1 MAPNVLMVAA
11 EAAPLAKSGGLG
23 DMVSACA
30 SALRQRGIDVSILL
44 PGYESAFDQALAPTP
59 LGYLR
64 DLPGGDARLW
74 RAAMPDTGVPV
85 LLLEMNHLY
94 GHRGSGLYQDEGGRD
109 YLDNFVRFASL
120 SAAAARIASGVRG
133 VKRPHIVHA
142 HDWHTGLT
150 PLLMKLAGAP
160 ARSVFTIHNLAF
172 QGNYPP
178 GLAPYAGIPS
188 ELLAAAPHEPHS
200 IEFYGAL
207 SCMKAAIVYADRLSA
222 VSERYAREIL
232 TPRFG
237 NRMEGVLQAHRD
249 KLSGIVNGIDDTLWD
264 PRHDSLIAQGYG
276 VDDLVGKHAC
286 KRALQQSYGLPT
298 DPFAPLV
305 AIGSRLTTQKLA
317 DRLCEAIP
325 AALARWPRAQFAVLG
340 QGEASIEYELR
351 QLAARW
357 PGRLGVHIG
366 YDEPRAHRLHAG
378 ADILLHA
385 SRFEPCGLTQLY
397 AMRYGTIPVASRVG
411 GLADT
416 IVDHRAADAA
426 PHEHE
431 RATPE
436 QGATGFLFD
445 GERAE
450 DIVQALE
457 RAFDLF
463 GQPQAWRVLQR
474 NAMQRDSSWAGPT
487 KRYLELYRS
496 LVDLP
501 ALREERKTAQPAR
514 ARPASTAPQIR
525 PQPAAERYGGAGL
538 ASRRGGNAAAQQA
551 SSGA

>member
-1 MAPNVLMVAA
+1 MSLNVLMVAA

-23 DMVSACA
+23 DMVSASA
-30 SALRQRGIDVSILL
+30 GALRRRGVDVSILL
-44 PGYESAFDQALAPTP
+44 PGYESAFEQAVAPTP
-59 LGYLR
+59 IGLIR

-74 RAAMPDTGVPV
+74 RATMPDTGVPV

-109 YLDNFVRFASL
+109 YVDNFVRFASL

-133 VKRPHIVHA
+133 VKRPHVVHA

-150 PLLMKLAGAP
+150 PLLMKLAGAR

-188 ELLAAAPHEPHS
+188 ELLAAAPNEPHS
-200 IEFYGAL
+200 IEFYGML

-222 VSERYAREIL
+222 VSERYAQEIL

-237 NRMEGVLQAHRD
+237 NRMEGVLGAHLD
-249 KLSGIVNGIDDTLWD
+249 KLSGIVNGIDDALWD
-264 PRHDSLIAQGYG
+264 PLHDDTLAQCYG
-276 VDDLVGKHAC
+276 VDDLAGKHAC
-286 KRALQQSYGLPT
+286 KKALQQSYGLQI

-317 DRLCEAIP
+317 DRLCEAIGD
-325 AALARWPRAQFAVLG
+325 ALERWPRAQFAVLG
-340 QGEASIEYELR
+340 QGEAGIERELR
-351 QLAARW
+351 RLAAQW
-357 PGRLGVHIG
+357 PGRLGVHVG

-397 AMRYGTIPVASRVG
+397 AMRYGTVPVASRVG

-416 IVDHRAADAA
+416 IVDAPLRDASTCADPQA
-426 PHEHE
+426 
-431 RATPE
+431 
-436 QGATGFLFD
+436 QVGNATGFLFD

-450 DIVQALE
+450 DIVQALG
-457 RAFDLF
+457 RAFDRF
-463 GQPQAWRVLQR
+463 AQPQTWRVLQR
-474 NAMQRDSSWAGPT
+474 NAMQRDSSWAGPVA
-487 KRYLELYRS
+487 RYIDLYCELAGVSVPR
-496 LVDLP
+496 
-501 ALREERKTAQPAR
+501 TAQPVKLK
-514 ARPASTAPQIR
+514 TK
-525 PQPAAERYGGAGL
+525 GGASVV
-538 ASRRGGNAAAQQA
+538 ANDAPSRSAPAVARVRQHAEAALGRA
-551 SSGA
+551 

>member
-1 MAPNVLMVAA
+1 MSLNVLMVAA

-23 DMVSACA
+23 DMVSASA
-30 SALRQRGIDVSILL
+30 SALRRRGVDVSILL
-44 PGYESAFDQALAPTP
+44 PGYEAAFEQAVAPTP
-59 LGYLR
+59 LCTIR

-74 RAAMPDTGVPV
+74 RAAMPDTDVPV
-85 LLLEMNHLY
+85 LLLEMNHLF
-94 GHRGSGLYQDEGGRD
+94 GHRGSGLYQDECGRD
-109 YLDNFVRFASL
+109 YVDNFVRFASL

-133 VKRPHIVHA
+133 VKRPNVVHA

-188 ELLAAAPHEPHS
+188 ELLTASPHEPHS
-200 IEFYGAL
+200 IEFYGML
-207 SCMKAAIVYADRLSA
+207 SCMKAAIVYADRLTA
-222 VSERYAREIL
+222 VSERYADEIL

-237 NRMEGVLQAHRD
+237 NRMEGVLAAHLG
-249 KLSGIVNGIDDTLWD
+249 KLSGIVNGIDDALWD
-264 PRHDSLIAQGYG
+264 PRHDPVLAQGYG
-276 VDDLVGKHAC
+276 VDDLAGKHAC
-286 KRALQQSYGLPT
+286 KRELQQSYGLQV

-317 DRLCEAIP
+317 DKLCEAIP
-325 AALARWPRAQFAVLG
+325 AALERWPRAQFAVLG
-340 QGEASIEYELR
+340 QGDAAIQNELR
-351 QLAARW
+351 RLAAQW

-397 AMRYGTIPVASRVG
+397 AMRYGTVPVASRVG

-416 IVDHRAADAA
+416 ITDLDAGSGTDPMDVDGVGR
-426 PHEHE
+426 
-431 RATPE
+431 
-436 QGATGFLFD
+436 ATGFLFD
-445 GERAE
+445 GESGL
-450 DIVQALE
+450 DIVQALG

-463 GQPQAWRVLQR
+463 AQPHAWRALQR
-474 NAMQRDSSWAGPT
+474 NAMQRDSSWEGPAARYIDLYCALAEVAPPRRPAGVKMAAAANAPDAT
-487 KRYLELYRS
+487 RAAPR
-496 LVDLP
+496 V
-501 ALREERKTAQPAR
+501 APAR
-514 ARPASTAPQIR
+514 RRQ
-525 PQPAAERYGGAGL
+525 AAEVR
-538 ASRRGGNAAAQQA
+538 
-551 SSGA
+551 SSA